1 MTTIASG
8 TTQNTGYVASVD
20 SSGNLVFQ
28 TNGTTTALTLD
39 TAQNANIVGRVTAA
53 GANIVGNTVVTGT
66 LTSNAHTMTGNLS
79 VTGNTTLTGTQ
90 FVNGAVTFAN
100 STGNNVFITSTGY
113 LGVANSTP
121 GSPLTVQIPSG
132 GVLDGLFY
140 SGIMLNRAGN
150 SVHTGIRY
158 DSSGAARWRVG
169 LMPNNNYQIA
179 RFDTS
184 NTAYDDNLSVDYTSG
199 TVNITSPSGAE
210 PFTQLN
216 VTGVSG
222 NQIGGVLVSGGSQ
235 SHIRFQTGNTSSW
248 GGTGSKRWQLRAGNG
263 NNEDNISIYSWTKG
277 NNVWQADSAGLV
289 TKPYQVSFQA
299 YNSAAYTINGTDS
312 ICPLDALAWQVG
324 TGYSTTNKRF
334 TAPVAGR
341 YLFTFVGTM
350 TSNGDHVY
358 NAIYYIVNGSG
369 TATRMRMVATAA
381 ASDWGGI
388 TGAVILSLAQ
398 NDYVEL
404 SKYTDGSNTIT
415 APINESRWC
424 GYLLG

>member
-1 MTTIASG
+1 MSITLDGSTGISISGNNNLSIGTLAAGNTTI
-8 TTQNTGYVASVD
+8 
-20 SSGNLVFQ
+20 
-28 TNGTTTALTLD
+28 
-39 TAQNANIVGRVTAA
+39 
-53 GANIVGNTVVTGT
+53 TGT
-66 LTSNAHTMTGNLS
+66 LATNSTTITGTLSASANVNLDSGTLFVDGTNNRVGINNTSPTQALT
-79 VTGNTTLTGTQ
+79 VAGNT

-100 STGNNVFITSTGY
+100 STGNNIFITSTGY
-113 LGVANSTP
+113 LGVANSSP

-150 SVHTGIRY
+150 SVYTGIRY
-158 DSSGAARWRVG
+158 DSSGTARWRAG

-184 NTAYDDNLSVDYTSG
+184 NTAYDDNFNIDNATG
-199 TVNITSPSGAE
+199 TVSITSPSGAE

-222 NQIGGVLVSGGSQ
+222 NQIGGILVSGGSQ

-248 GGTGSKRWQLRAGNG
+248 GGTGSKRWQLRAGEGSNL
-263 NNEDNISIYSWTKG
+263 DNISFYSWTKG
-277 NNVWQADSAGLV
+277 NNVWKADSDGLI

-299 YNSAAYTINGTDS
+299 YNGSAYTINGTDS
-312 ICPLDALAWQVG
+312 ICPLDTLSWQVG

-358 NAIYYIVNGSG
+358 NAIYYVVNGSG
-369 TATRMRMVATAA
+369 TAIRMRMVATAA

-388 TGAVILSLAQ
+388 TGAVILTLAQ